1 MKRRTFIAGLGSA
14 VAWPVAA
21 QAQAQQKQMPV
32 VGFIAAESSDRN
44 ADLPAA
50 FRRGLNEAGFIE
62 GRDVAIEYR
71 WANLQLD
78 RLPSL
83 AADLVRRQ
91 VAVIA
96 ATGSVATALA
106 AKQATT
112 TIPIVFNIGVDP
124 VKEGLVAAF
133 NKPGGNITG
142 ITSVNNQLGTKWVGL
157 MHELLP
163 NAMRFAVLADPKDP
177 MNVVAMI
184 TDMQRGAAAL
194 GLQLEV
200 LYASTSRELETS
212 IVDVKQK
219 QAAAL
224 MITPSALFLDQRAQ
238 IATLASRDGV
248 PAIYAN
254 RNCPAAGGLMS
265 YGSNWT
271 DTFRQSGIYCG
282 RILRGEKPSDLP
294 VMQAIKFELVINLKI
309 AKALGLTIPET
320 LLATADEV
328 IE

>member
-1 MKRRTFIAGLGSA
+1 MRRREFIAGLGSA
-14 VAWPVAA
+14 AAWPVV
-21 QAQAQQKQMPV
+21 AQAQQKQMPV

-44 ADLPAA
+44 TDLPAA

-200 LYASTSRELETS
+200 LYASTSSELQTS
-212 IVDVKQK
+212 IADVTQK

-238 IATLASRDGV
+238 IAALASRDGV

-254 RNCPAAGGLMS
+254 RNFPAAGGLMS

-282 RILRGEKPSDLP
+282 RILRGEKPSNLP
-294 VMQAIKFELVINLKI
+294 VMQPTQFELVINLKT
-309 AKALGLTIPET
+309 AKALGITIPET
-320 LLATADEV
+320 MLATADEV
-328 IE
+328 IQ

>member
-1 MKRRTFIAGLGSA
+1 MRRREFIAGLGSA
-14 VAWPVAA
+14 AAWPVV
-21 QAQAQQKQMPV
+21 AQAQQKQMPV
-32 VGFIAAESSDRN
+32 VGFIAAESTDRN
-44 ADLPAA
+44 TDLPAA

-254 RNCPAAGGLMS
+254 RNFPAAGGLMS

-294 VMQAIKFELVINLKI
+294 VVQAIKFELVINLKI

-328 IE
+328 IQ

>member
-83 AADLVRRQ
+83 AIDLVRRQ

-163 NAMRFAVLADPKDP
+163 NATRFAVLADPKDP

-254 RNCPAAGGLMS
+254 RNFPAAGGLMS

-328 IE
+328 IQ

>member
-1 MKRRTFIAGLGSA
+1 MRRREFIAGLGSA
-14 VAWPVAA
+14 AAWPVV
-21 QAQAQQKQMPV
+21 AQAQQKQMPV
-32 VGFIAAESSDRN
+32 VGFIAAESTDRN
-44 ADLPAA
+44 TDLPAA

-163 NAMRFAVLADPKDP
+163 NATRFAVLADPKDP

-200 LYASTSRELETS
+200 LYASTSSELETS
-212 IVDVKQK
+212 IVDVTQK

-254 RNCPAAGGLMS
+254 RNFPTAGGLMS

-282 RILRGEKPSDLP
+282 RILRGEKPSNLP
-294 VMQAIKFELVINLKI
+294 VMQPTQFELVINLKA
-309 AKALGLTIPET
+309 AKALGLMVPQSI
-320 LLATADEV
+320 LVRADEV

>member
-1 MKRRTFIAGLGSA
+1 MRRRTFIAGLGSA
-14 VAWPVAA
+14 AAWPVA
-21 QAQAQQKQMPV
+21 AQAQQKQMPV

-254 RNCPAAGGLMS
+254 RNFPAAGGLMS

-271 DTFRQSGIYCG
+271 DTFRQSGVYTAHRRAHTG
-282 RILRGEKPSDLP
+282 DENARGWTD
-294 VMQAIKFELVINLKI
+294 
-309 AKALGLTIPET
+309 GLFG
-320 LLATADEV
+320 AA
-328 IE
+328 

>member
-1 MKRRTFIAGLGSA
+1 MKRRTFVAGLGSA
-14 VAWPVAA
+14 AAWPVVARA
-21 QAQAQQKQMPV
+21 QPKQMPV

-83 AADLVRRQ
+83 AIDLVRRQ

-200 LYASTSRELETS
+200 LYASTSSELQTS
-212 IVDVKQK
+212 IADVTQK

-254 RNCPAAGGLMS
+254 RNFPAAGGLMS
-265 YGSNWT
+265 YGSNRT

-282 RILRGEKPSDLP
+282 RILRGEKPSNLP
-294 VMQAIKFELVINLKI
+294 VMQPTQFELVINLKT

-328 IE
+328 IQ

>member
-1 MKRRTFIAGLGSA
+1 MKRREFIAGFGSA
-14 VAWPVAA
+14 VAWPVA
-21 QAQAQQKQMPV
+21 AQAQQKQMPV

-83 AADLVRRQ
+83 AIDLVRRQ

-254 RNCPAAGGLMS
+254 RNFPAAGGLMS

-282 RILRGEKPSDLP
+282 RILRGEKPSNLP
-294 VMQAIKFELVINLKI
+294 VMQPTQFELVINLKT

-328 IE
+328 IQ

>member
-1 MKRRTFIAGLGSA
+1 M
-14 VAWPVAA
+14 
-21 QAQAQQKQMPV
+21 
-32 VGFIAAESSDRN
+32 
-44 ADLPAA
+44 
-50 FRRGLNEAGFIE
+50 
-62 GRDVAIEYR
+62 
-71 WANLQLD
+71 
-78 RLPSL
+78 
-83 AADLVRRQ
+83 RRQ

-200 LYASTSRELETS
+200 LYASASSELETS
-212 IVDVKQK
+212 FVDVTQK

-254 RNCPAAGGLMS
+254 RNFPAAGGLMS

-282 RILRGEKPSDLP
+282 RILRGEKPSNLP
-294 VMQAIKFELVINLKI
+294 VMQPTQFELVINLKT
-309 AKALGLTIPET
+309 AKALGITIPET
-320 LLATADEV
+320 MLATADEV
-328 IE
+328 IQ

>member
-1 MKRRTFIAGLGSA
+1 MKRRTFVAGLGSA
-14 VAWPVAA
+14 AAWPVVARA
-21 QAQAQQKQMPV
+21 QPKQMPV

-163 NAMRFAVLADPKDP
+163 NATRFAVLADPKDP

-254 RNCPAAGGLMS
+254 RNFPAAGGLMS

>member
-1 MKRRTFIAGLGSA
+1 MRRRDFIAGLGSA
-14 VAWPVAA
+14 AAWPVMARA
-21 QAQAQQKQMPV
+21 QPKQMPV

-62 GRDVAIEYR
+62 GRVAIEYR

-163 NAMRFAVLADPKDP
+163 NAMRFAVFADPKDP

-200 LYASTSRELETS
+200 LYASTSSELQTS
-212 IVDVKQK
+212 IADVTQK

-254 RNCPAAGGLMS
+254 RNFPAAGGLMS

-309 AKALGLTIPET
+309 AKALGLTVPET

-328 IE
+328 IQ

>member
-1 MKRRTFIAGLGSA
+1 MRRRTFIAGLGSA
-14 VAWPVAA
+14 AAWPVA
-21 QAQAQQKQMPV
+21 AQAQQKQMPV

-44 ADLPAA
+44 TDLPAA
-50 FRRGLNEAGFIE
+50 FRRGRNEAGFIE
-62 GRDVAIEYR
+62 GRDVAVEYR

-163 NAMRFAVLADPKDP
+163 NATRFAVLADPKDP

-200 LYASTSRELETS
+200 LYASTSSELQTS
-212 IVDVKQK
+212 IADVTQK

-238 IATLASRDGV
+238 IAALASRDGV

-254 RNCPAAGGLMS
+254 RNFPAAGGLMS

-282 RILRGEKPSDLP
+282 RILRGEKPSNLP
-294 VMQAIKFELVINLKI
+294 GA
-309 AKALGLTIPET
+309 ASY
-320 LLATADEV
+320 
-328 IE
+328 

>member
-1 MKRRTFIAGLGSA
+1 MRRREFIAGLGSA
-14 VAWPVAA
+14 AAWPVV
-21 QAQAQQKQMPV
+21 AQAQQKQMPV
-32 VGFIAAESSDRN
+32 VGFIAAESTDRN
-44 ADLPAA
+44 TDLPAA

-142 ITSVNNQLGTKWVGL
+142 ITSVNNQLGTKWIGL

-200 LYASTSRELETS
+200 LYASASSELETS
-212 IVDVKQK
+212 FVDVTQK

-254 RNCPAAGGLMS
+254 RNFPAAGGLMS

-328 IE
+328 IQ

>member
-1 MKRRTFIAGLGSA
+1 MKRRTFVAGLGSA
-14 VAWPVAA
+14 AAWPVVARA
-21 QAQAQQKQMPV
+21 QPKQMPV

-200 LYASTSRELETS
+200 LYASTSSELQTS
-212 IVDVKQK
+212 IADVTQK

-254 RNCPAAGGLMS
+254 RNFPAAGGLMS

-282 RILRGEKPSDLP
+282 RILRGEKPSNLP
-294 VMQAIKFELVINLKI
+294 VMQPTQFELVINLKT
-309 AKALGLTIPET
+309 AKALGITIPET
-320 LLATADEV
+320 MLATADEV
-328 IE
+328 IQ

>member
-1 MKRRTFIAGLGSA
+1 MKRRTFVAGLGSA
-14 VAWPVAA
+14 AAWPVVARA
-21 QAQAQQKQMPV
+21 QPKQMPV

-44 ADLPAA
+44 TDLPAA

-163 NAMRFAVLADPKDP
+163 NATRFAVLADPKDP

-254 RNCPAAGGLMS
+254 RNFPAAGGLMS

-282 RILRGEKPSDLP
+282 RILRGEKPSNLP
-294 VMQAIKFELVINLKI
+294 VMQPTQFELVINLKT
-309 AKALGLTIPET
+309 AKALGITIPET
-320 LLATADEV
+320 MLATADEV
-328 IE
+328 IQ

>member
-1 MKRRTFIAGLGSA
+1 VNRRTFIAGLGSA
-14 VAWPVAA
+14 AAWPVVGR
-21 QAQAQQKQMPV
+21 AQQKAVPV
-32 VGFIAAESSDRN
+32 VGFIAAESPDRN

-96 ATGSVATALA
+96 ATGTVATALA
-106 AKQATT
+106 AKEATT

-124 VKEGLVAAF
+124 IKEGLVAAF

-157 MHELLP
+157 LHELLP
-163 NAMRFAVLADPKDP
+163 NATRFAVLSDPNDP
-177 MNVVAMI
+177 MNVAAMI
-184 TDMQRGAAAL
+184 MDMQRGAAAL

-200 LYASTSRELETS
+200 LYASTSSELETS
-212 IVDVKQK
+212 IPGVTQK

-224 MITPSALFLDQRAQ
+224 MIIPSPLFLDQRAQ
-238 IATLASRDGV
+238 IATLALRDGV

-254 RNCPAAGGLMS
+254 RNFPAAGGLMS

-271 DTFRQSGIYCG
+271 DTYRQSGIYCG
-282 RILRGEKPSDLP
+282 RILRGEKPSNLP
-294 VMQAIKFELVINLKI
+294 VLQPTKFELVINLKT

-328 IE
+328 I

>member
-1 MKRRTFIAGLGSA
+1 
-14 VAWPVAA
+14 
-21 QAQAQQKQMPV
+21 V

-62 GRDVAIEYR
+62 GRDVAVEYR

-96 ATGSVATALA
+96 ATGSVTTALA
-106 AKQATT
+106 VKQATT

-200 LYASTSRELETS
+200 LYASTSSELETS
-212 IVDVKQK
+212 IVDVTQK

-254 RNCPAAGGLMS
+254 RNFPAAGGLMS

-294 VMQAIKFELVINLKI
+294 VMQATKFELVINLKI
-309 AKALGLTIPET
+309 AKALGLTVPET

-328 IE
+328 IQ

>member
-1 MKRRTFIAGLGSA
+1 LGSA
-14 VAWPVAA
+14 AAWPVVARA
-21 QAQAQQKQMPV
+21 QPKQMPV

-163 NAMRFAVLADPKDP
+163 NAMRFAVLADPKYP

-200 LYASTSRELETS
+200 LYASTSSELQTS
-212 IVDVKQK
+212 IADVTQK

-238 IATLASRDGV
+238 IAALASRDGV

-254 RNCPAAGGLMS
+254 RNFPAAGGLMS
-265 YGSNWT
+265 YGSNRT

-282 RILRGEKPSDLP
+282 RILRGEKPSNLP
-294 VMQAIKFELVINLKI
+294 VMQPTQFELVINLKT

-328 IE
+328 IQ